1 MDTRQYKS
9 ESESGG
15 TSVAFLNESEATNGC
30 RKDIVTRIT
39 QTRQGRDFITERH
52 LNGRADSRTWIR
64 YRDGIAGTRK
74 YTDDLNTEW
83 QGPFSVQV
91 GQKP

>member
-1 MDTRQYKS
+1 MDTRHHTS
-9 ESESGG
+9 ESERGISA
-15 TSVAFLNESEATNGC
+15 SLATPSSRLAARGEKFIKWNA
-30 RKDIVTRIT
+30 
-39 QTRQGRDFITERH
+39 QTRQGCFAVTER
-52 LNGRADSRTWIR
+52 NINRSTDNRTWIR
-64 YRDGIAGTRK
+64 FRDGIAGTRK